1 MLLKQIFI
9 FNKEYSHSQTK
20 VTMPKWNTGT
30 KKDNADIA
38 ALEAITNAL
47 LREVK
52 EVQENKPK
60 VLKIVI
66 YETSV

>member
-1 MLLKQIFI
+1 
-9 FNKEYSHSQTK
+9 
-20 VTMPKWNTGT
+20 MPKWNTSG

-47 LREVK
+47 LKEVK
-52 EVQENKPK
+52 EAQENKPK